1 MKVLEKEKQEEEKK
15 IADLQRIPLS
25 MTFEEMAGQRR

>member
-25 MTFEEMAGQRR
+25 VTFEDGWAT